1 MHSMAQAVRTARELM
16 SCGIV
21 SSPLWVDR
29 IVPELDTCAAISGQ
43 LLARGNNLASSP
55 CMKCS
60 FAS

>member
-1 MHSMAQAVRTARELM
+1 VRTARELM